1 MPPTAVSSS
10 THSLKICWKFS
21 SNSSSRRCVTSTST
35 RNHLENKKM
44 KKILILTITLLSGG
58 LAQPAAAAP
67 CGLHVGHSYTYMS
80 GYLPCGAP
88 IYTKR
93 VVVGFDCRNN
103 PIYRY
108 YRVSGHSSHRSHYLS
123 HTPHR
128 SYQHSRRTYV
138 TPRHYSSRS
147 HYRSPGYSW
156 STRGGFAV
164 SRH

>member
-1 MPPTAVSSS
+1 
-10 THSLKICWKFS
+10 
-21 SNSSSRRCVTSTST
+21 
-35 RNHLENKKM
+35 
-44 KKILILTITLLSGG
+44 
-58 LAQPAAAAP
+58 
-67 CGLHVGHSYTYMS
+67 MS
-80 GYLPCGAP
+80 GYLPCGTP

-108 YRVSGHSSHRSHYLS
+108 YRVSGHSSHRSHHLS

-147 HYRSPGYSW
+147 HYRSPGCSW

-164 SRH
+164 RRH